1 MQQITQCQFFLTH
14 LIMDRRKIV
23 TKEVI
28 ETSILLVPLTTLLV
42 KRIV

>member
-28 ETSILLVPLTTLLV
+28 ETILLVPLTTLLV